1 MTPTAAIHSF
11 LSGFGLT
18 AYESNSVPENA
29 EMPYLTYD
37 PVIDYWQ
44 NETVL
49 QVNLWY
55 RGTEN
60 TVPNAKA
67 KEIGNALNG
76 GKLMHCDDG
85 AIWIKRR
92 TPFCQSMSDPNDNSV
107 KRRYINL
114 TTEFLTI

>member
-11 LSGFGLT
+11 LSGFGLN
-18 AYESNSVPENA
+18 AYESNSVPTDVQ
-29 EMPYLTYD
+29 MPYLTYD

-60 TVPNAKA
+60 TIPNAKA
-67 KEIGNALNG
+67 KEIGDALNG
-76 GKLMHCDDG
+76 GRILPCEAVQYGSSVAHRLCR
-85 AIWIKRR
+85 AWQTRR
-92 TPFCQSMSDPNDNSV
+92 RKHQAQ
-107 KRRYINL
+107 IH
-114 TTEFLTI
+114 